1 VQSTMGVYYEKRKRN
16 QRVTLLCVSLLF
28 SLRVWAAEMPIGVN
42 LSGKIVSPSGMT
54 SPKLGA
60 SSVLFTLPFDQPFER
75 AFWDFPLRVTEE
87 VTTLRLTF
95 ETPDP
100 IVLDGLTVHC
110 LKGGDWGT
118 VQPSIYPCG
127 EGKYIAVCQ
136 QGSFL
141 DEKNKP
147 FEWKKATVL
156 RLSFWRRGLK
166 ERKEINWIKA
176 EFVSDPV
183 AILLADDAM
192 ASGGLFW
199 AKQCVERLQ
208 MTLFRM
214 GLGAAVI
221 LPHAMTPSAL
231 KRFSVLIVPYATQMT
246 ETQVRVLKAFVN
258 AGGKMIVFYPSV
270 QGFSDLLQV
279 KPLPY
284 RAAARDASWVEM
296 CVKNSKLRVPAP
308 TINLLSAQPA
318 STTGEVFAY
327 WRDNLGFIDRSLPA
341 VVVTPS
347 GAWFAHLPPLPSVAA
362 VNLFETIFNK
372 LLPGL
377 TTMERSF
384 GKTSDVV
391 VPRGDPL
398 RRGVWF
404 HHPESRHE
412 KGWEGALD
420 DLTKVGVSDVFVQLQ
435 AAGTVFFPIKGRDVV
450 SGKVPRRAEDGLQA
464 LLASASKH
472 KIRVHAWV
480 TCWTLEGSESS
491 QQALLK
497 SSQRLMADEKGNPLN
512 WLCPSLPENRALLLD
527 GIKALAFR
535 GVQGI
540 HLDYIRYPEA
550 QGCYALATRKAFE
563 AVLGR
568 RVATWPQDVLSGGP
582 DCVAFDRFRQQE
594 ITTFVQ
600 EVRQVL
606 QKSYAGCELSAA
618 VFPTPESARLRGQNW
633 SRWVNESMVD
643 FVCPMMYSNT
653 GYGFEQALKSGLVEI
668 RERVRV
674 WPGIG
679 YSADESQLDRRG
691 IAEQLE
697 KVRQAHVGGVAFF
710 AYDSGLAELLN

>member
-1 VQSTMGVYYEKRKRN
+1 MKNEGGTSVWALIG
-16 QRVTLLCVSLLF
+16 VSLLF
-28 SLRVWAAEMPIGVN
+28 SLRVWAAELPIGVN

-54 SPKLGA
+54 SPQLGA

-75 AFWDFPLRVTEE
+75 AFWDFPLHVTEE
-87 VTTLRLTF
+87 ATTLRLFF
-95 ETPDP
+95 ETHDP
-100 IVLDGLTVHC
+100 ICLDGLTVHC
-110 LKGGDWGT
+110 LKEGDWGT
-118 VQPSIYPCG
+118 VQPSIYPYG
-127 EGKYIAVCQ
+127 EGKYVAICPKGA
-136 QGSFL
+136 FL
-141 DEKNKP
+141 DSQNNP
-147 FEWKKATVL
+147 FEWKNAHVL
-156 RLSFWRRGLK
+156 RLSFWRRGQK
-166 ERKEINWIKA
+166 ERKEVNWIKA

-183 AILLADDAM
+183 AILLADSTM
-192 ASGGLFW
+192 AAGELAW

-208 MTLFRM
+208 VTLFRM
-214 GLGAAVI
+214 GLGSAVI
-221 LPHAMTPSAL
+221 LPQAMTPSTL
-231 KRFSVLIVPYATQMT
+231 KRFSVLIIPYAPQMT
-246 ETQVRVLKAFVN
+246 KTQIKALKAFIN
-258 AGGKMIVFYPSV
+258 TGGKMMVFYPSV
-270 QGFSDLLQV
+270 QEFADLLQV

-284 RAAARDASWVEM
+284 RAADRDTSWIEM
-296 CVKNSKLRVPAP
+296 CVRNSKIRVPSP
-308 TINLLSAQPA
+308 TINLLSAQP
-318 STTGEVFAY
+318 SFSSGEVFAD
-327 WRDNLGFIDRSLPA
+327 WKDNRGSIDRSIPA

-362 VNLFETIFNK
+362 VNMFEAIFSK

-384 GKTSDVV
+384 GQTSGVV
-391 VPRGDPL
+391 VPRGDPP

-412 KGWEGALD
+412 KGWEGVLD
-420 DLTKVGVSDVFVQLQ
+420 ELTKVGVSDVFVQLQ

-472 KIRVHAWV
+472 KVRVHAWI
-480 TCWTLEGSESS
+480 TCWSLEGSDPS

-497 SSQRLMADEKGNPLN
+497 SSQRLMADEKGVALN
-512 WLCPSLPENRALLLD
+512 WLCPSVPENRALLLD

-540 HLDYIRYPEA
+540 HLDYVRYPET
-550 QGCYALATRKAFE
+550 QGCYAMATRRAFE
-563 AVLGR
+563 TVLGR
-568 RVATWPQDVLSGGP
+568 RVTTWPQDVLSGGP
-582 DCVAFDRFRQQE
+582 DSVAFDRFRQQE
-594 ITTFVQ
+594 ITSFVQ

-606 QKSYAGCELSAA
+606 QKSTAGCELSAA
-618 VFPTPESARLRGQNW
+618 VFPTPESARVRGQNW

>member
-1 VQSTMGVYYEKRKRN
+1 MW
-16 QRVTLLCVSLLF
+16 TLICVSPQF
-28 SLRVWAAEMPIGVN
+28 SLLVRAAELPLGVN
-42 LSGKIVSPSGMT
+42 LSGKIVSPSGLA
-54 SPKLGA
+54 SPQLGA

-87 VTTLRLTF
+87 ATTLRLTF
-95 ETPDP
+95 ETHDP
-100 IVLDGLTVHC
+100 ILLDGLTIHC
-110 LKGGDWGT
+110 LKGDDWGT
-118 VQPSIYPCG
+118 VQPSIYPYG
-127 EGKYIAVCQ
+127 AGKYVAICP

-141 DEKNKP
+141 DERNKP

-166 ERKEINWIKA
+166 ERKEVNWVKA

-192 ASGGLFW
+192 ASGELFL

-208 MTLFRM
+208 VTLFRM
-214 GLGAAVI
+214 GLGSAVI

-231 KRFSVLIVPYATQMT
+231 KRFSALIIPYATQMT
-246 ETQVRVLKAFVN
+246 ETQVLALKTFVN
-258 AGGKMIVFYPSV
+258 TGGKIMVFYPSV
-270 QGFSDLLQV
+270 KGLSDLLQV
-279 KPLPY
+279 KSLPY
-284 RAAARDASWVEM
+284 RAADGDSFWVEM

-318 STTGEVFAY
+318 SSVGEVFAY
-327 WRDNLGFIDRSLPA
+327 WRDNRGSIDRSLPA

-347 GAWFAHLPPLPSVAA
+347 GAWFSHLPPLPSVAA
-362 VNLFETIFNK
+362 VNLFEALFNK
-372 LLPGL
+372 ILPGL

-384 GKTSDVV
+384 GHVNGVV
-391 VPRGDPL
+391 VPRGDPP

-412 KGWEGALD
+412 KGWEGVLD
-420 DLTKVGVSDVFVQLQ
+420 ELTKVGISDVFIQLQ

-450 SGKVPRRAEDGLQA
+450 SGRVPRRAEDGLQA
-464 LLASASKH
+464 LLASASKY
-472 KIRVHAWV
+472 KIRVHAWI
-480 TCWTLEGSESS
+480 TCWSLEGSDPS
-491 QQALLK
+491 QQTLLK
-497 SSQRLMADEKGNPLN
+497 ASQRVMTDEKGTPLN
-512 WLCPSLPENRALLLD
+512 WLCPSVPENRALLLD

-540 HLDYIRYPEA
+540 HLDYVRYPEA
-550 QGCYALATRKAFE
+550 QGCYALATRKTFE
-563 AVLGR
+563 AALGR

-582 DCVAFDRFRQQE
+582 DRVAFDRFRQQE
-594 ITTFVQ
+594 ITAFVQ
-600 EVRQVL
+600 EVRRVL
-606 QKSYAGCELSAA
+606 QKSTAGCELSAA
-618 VFPTPESARLRGQNW
+618 VFPTPDAARLRGQDW

-653 GYGFEQALKSGLVEI
+653 GYGFEQALKAGLAEI
-668 RERVRV
+668 QERARV

-691 IAEQLE
+691 IAEQIE
-697 KVRQAHVGGVAFF
+697 KVRQAHVGGVVFF
-710 AYDSGLAELLN
+710 AYDSGLADVLN